1 MGEWLREC
9 YGFIV
14 FFFFF
19 FFFKRP
25 WSVLTLEVLGTADEL
40 HAGEDRDATGQ
51 EHGEAA
57 HLHATLLASGC
68 SSLVPPHE
76 WPAAGGV
83 VDVVEEAAL
92 GNQQGV
98 RLEWSF

>member
-1 MGEWLREC
+1 
-9 YGFIV
+9 
-14 FFFFF
+14 
-19 FFFKRP
+19 
-25 WSVLTLEVLGTADEL
+25 VLGTADEL
-40 HAGEDRDATGQ
+40 HAGEDRDAAGQ

-57 HLHATLLASGC
+57 HLHTTLLASGC